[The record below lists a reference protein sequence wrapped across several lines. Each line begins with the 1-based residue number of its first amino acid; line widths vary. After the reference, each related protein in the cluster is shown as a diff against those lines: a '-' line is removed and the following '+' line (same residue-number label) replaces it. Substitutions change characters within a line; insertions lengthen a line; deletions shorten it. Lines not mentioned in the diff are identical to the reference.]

1 MITVGVSR
9 VHNAAVA
16 LLNNGDLV
24 FQLENERLSNIK
36 YDAYP
41 FHALSSITKY
51 VDAVD
56 QLAIAGVN
64 NTVPVESFTD
74 HDVYTVFVARLKK
87 SFFKNGLTTY
97 NLGLEHHKLHA
108 ACAFYNSGFD
118 RAVCIIKDG
127 AGSEFQID
135 DPRFLPGSYG
145 RESSS
150 CFVAS
155 YPATFDLIDKHVSV
169 PFETDVIVDGKI
181 RVNNSISEALAF
193 QAVSLHFGFHALDAG
208 KVMGMASYGYYD
220 SNIPPI
226 YDDRNCINNDLFCVD
241 KGIDQVYINLK
252 KYPYIDTTDFQIQ
265 ANFAWS
271 LQTATQ
277 NKIKNEILSIA
288 QTSNQKNIC
297 LSGGYF
303 LNCVAN
309 YEFLKDLPDDI
320 NLYVE
325 PISSDAGT
333 ALGAAKLVWHE
344 TSGDMTVRKQTSLY
358 QGFEYNLTLDDIK
371 SKIATEKIIPVTYQ
385 DVAELI
391 AKKNIVAMYQ
401 GKSEVGPRAL
411 GNRSILY
418 DPRDPKGKDQVNI
431 VKNREWFRPFAGSVL
446 EENVNEWFD
455 LRGMKNS
462 PFMMYAVDVLENKQ
476 VEIPAVTHVDGTCR
490 VQTVNE
496 QQNFHY
502 YNLIK
507 EFHNLTG
514 VPILFNTSFNLA
526 GDCIV
531 ETIDDAFNTLR
542 NSKINYLYLPEFN
555 CLISKI

>member
-16 LLNNGDLV
+16 LLDNGNLV

-41 FHALSSITKY
+41 FHVLSSLPNY

-56 QLAIAGVN
+56 QLAIAGVSD
-64 NTVPVESFTD
+64 TVPVESFTD
-74 HDVYTVFVARLKK
+74 HDVYTVFVARLNK
-87 SFFKNGLTTY
+87 SFFKNELKTY
-97 NLGLEHHKLHA
+97 NLGVEHHKLHA

-118 RAVCIIKDG
+118 QAVCVIKDG
-127 AGSEFQID
+127 AGSEFQIH

-150 CFVAS
+150 CFIAS
-155 YPATFDLIDKHVSV
+155 YPANFNLIDKHVSV
-169 PFETDVIVDGKI
+169 PFKTNVVIDGKI
-181 RVNNSISEALAF
+181 KVNDSISEALAF

-220 SNIPPI
+220 PNIPPI
-226 YDDRNCINNDLFCVD
+226 YDDNNFINNDLFCVD
-241 KGIDQVYINLK
+241 KGIDQVYINFK

-265 ANFAWS
+265 ANFAWA

-277 NKIKNEILSIA
+277 NKIKKEILSIA
-288 QTSNQKNIC
+288 KSSNQKNIC

-344 TSGDMTVRKQTSLY
+344 TSGDMTIRKQTSLY
-358 QGFEYNLTLDDIK
+358 QGFEYKLTLDNIK
-371 SKIATEKIIPVTYQ
+371 SKIITEKLMSVTYQ

-391 AKKNIVAMYQ
+391 SKKNIVAIYQ
-401 GKSEVGPRAL
+401 GKSEAGPRAL

-418 DPRDPKGKDQVNI
+418 DPRDPNGKDQINT
-431 VKNREWFRPFAGSVL
+431 VKNREWFRPFAGTVL
-446 EENVNEWFD
+446 EEYVDEWFD

-462 PFMMYAVDVLENKQ
+462 PFMMYAVDVLANKQ

-490 VQTVNE
+490 VQTVNL

-507 EFHNLTG
+507 EFYNITG